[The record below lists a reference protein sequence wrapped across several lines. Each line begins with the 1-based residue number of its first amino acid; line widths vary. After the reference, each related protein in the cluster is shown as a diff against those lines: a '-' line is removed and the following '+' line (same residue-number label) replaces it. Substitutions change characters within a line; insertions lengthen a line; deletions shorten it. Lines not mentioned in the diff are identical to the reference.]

1 MSLSAAELTELA
13 EAKRLLENPGIAAKL
28 TNVLGKPIEKG
39 FALLPANW
47 RERVSTITRDAL
59 LLALKAALSSMDR
72 KTNVA
77 HPKWHKFAATL
88 SGGIGGAFGLP
99 ALALELPVSTTIMS
113 RSIADIARANGE
125 DLTLTAGRLACIEVF
140 ALGGPSKSDDAS
152 ETGYFAVRAA
162 VARAV
167 SEATEYLTMK
177 TVIEEGAPALARLV
191 AVVASRF
198 QVQVSEKA
206 AAMAVPLI
214 GAVGGATINY
224 LFIDHFQ
231 KMSQGHFT
239 VRRLER
245 AHGVEAVRAA
255 YDDLCRRCR

>member
-1 MSLSAAELTELA
+1 MPLTDNDLAALT

-39 FALLPANW
+39 FALLPDNW
-47 RERVSTITRDAL
+47 RERISIMTRDAL
-59 LLALKAALSSMDR
+59 LLALKAALASMDR
-72 KTNVA
+72 KTTVA
-77 HPKWHKFAATL
+77 HPGWHKFAATL
-88 SGGIGGAFGLP
+88 SGAAGGAFGLP
-99 ALALELPVSTTIMS
+99 ALAIELPISTAIMS

-125 DLTLTAGRLACIEVF
+125 DLTLSPARLACVEVF
-140 ALGGPSKSDDAS
+140 ALGGGAKGVDAA

-167 SEATEYLTMK
+167 SEATEYLTVK
-177 TVIEEGAPALARLV
+177 AVIEEGAPAIARLV

-206 AAMAVPLI
+206 AAMSIPLI

-231 KMSQGHFT
+231 DMSRGHFT
-239 VRRLER
+239 IRRLER
-245 AHGVEAVRAA
+245 IYGVEEVRAA
-255 YDDLCRRCR
+255 YELI